1 MSNYGYFAQLYD
13 SLTENVEYERRAEY
27 IFSLLKQN
35 GVDSGIMLD
44 LACGTGTLSKYFSD
58 YGFDMILADNSPDM
72 LAKAK
77 QKNPGALILCQN
89 MTELDLFGTIDCAVC
104 TLDSINHLTKIADVR
119 KTFDRVSLFMNPK
132 GIFVFDVNTLYK
144 HRSILA
150 DNTFVYETDS
160 SYCVWQNSLNK
171 KTDEVS
177 IKLDMF
183 SKHGNLYSRHTE
195 TFFERAYKT
204 DDIKTWLEYSGFR
217 VISIL
222 SEMTYEPVK
231 DNDQRVYF
239 VAEKI

>member
-27 IFSLLKQN
+27 IFSLLKQS

-58 YGFDMILADNSPDM
+58 FGFDMILVDNSPDM

-160 SYCVWQNSLNK
+160 SYCVWQNTLNK

-183 SKHGNLYSRHTE
+183 SKYGNLYSRHTE
-195 TFFERAYKT
+195 SFFERAYKT